1 LRAAID
7 PAKTDFMY
15 FVAND
20 SGGHFF
26 SKTLDEHNR
35 NVAKYRRR
43 LMGDAIGNSS
53 GRAYATNPREHR
65 SQP

>member
-1 LRAAID
+1 
-7 PAKTDFMY
+7 MY

-26 SKTLDEHNR
+26 SKTLEEHNR

-43 LMGDAIGNSS
+43 LMSDAVGDSS
-53 GRAYATNPREHR
+53 KRAYATNPREHR